1 MVAIASLLRVLA
13 RISLWRKQVIGYHWM
28 NADPR
33 YQILGILSFSD
44 RERVLPPS
52 TEISVLTFVMT
63 NRKEGFESQHGK
75 SVTFA
80 MVETAWTFAI
90 FPSNALLMLA
100 TLRPTAQ
107 EV

>member
-1 MVAIASLLRVLA
+1 
-13 RISLWRKQVIGYHWM
+13 M
-28 NADPR
+28 NADR
-33 YQILGILSFSD
+33 NQIYQILGILSFSD
-44 RERVLPPS
+44 REKAFPPS
-52 TEISVLTFVMT
+52 TEISVLTFVLRK
-63 NRKEGFESQHGK
+63 RKEGFENQHGTE